1 MRILLAQNMFHLPTH
16 GGANKSNRI
25 MLEQLAARGHACRVV
40 APLSGALRR
49 TSLARHLA
57 YLESAGALIRSVT
70 DEAVTYQYR
79 DVVAHAVVNP
89 SHLARWVGMVAD
101 ALNPDWV
108 LVPSDDPGLIML
120 GAASRAAPGRV
131 VYLAHTLQQ
140 LPFGPGAFYPSAAGT
155 RLIKNAAGVVAVS
168 HAARDHLLR
177 WGSIESALI
186 HPQVYTTGETQ
197 PTAPSSPT
205 TGPAGDTEPTAASAL
220 ATSPAGRPGPTAPS
234 TTGPSTTA
242 RHGIEAAAPGEG
254 GGRDGGAVTMVNP
267 CAYKGLPIF
276 LALADA
282 RPEVPFLAVPTWG
295 ATEDDLESLRR
306 RPNIELMDPVD
317 DIGEILARS
326 RVLVMASLWD
336 ETFGYTA
343 VEAMLR
349 GVPVLAS
356 DVGGLS
362 EAKLGVPYLLPVR
375 RISGYEAGA
384 HARPVPVVP
393 EQDAGPW
400 LNALDRLLNDP
411 GHHHDI
417 GARSREAAEAFVASL
432 DEGAL
437 DRYLGTLTP
446 AEVPGASPVAAEPA
460 GSSGRSIGGEPLAT
474 VARRRAK
481 ALSPGR
487 RAALAALLAAHTD
500 RTPPPAP
507 PPSEQGDTAS

>member
-25 MLEQLAARGHACRVV
+25 MLEQLAARGHTCRVV

-57 YLESAGALIRSVT
+57 YLENAGALIRSVT
-70 DEAVTYQYR
+70 DEAVTYEYR
-79 DVVAHAVVNP
+79 GVVAHAVVNP
-89 SHLARWVGMVAD
+89 SHLARWVGMVSD
-101 ALNPDWV
+101 ALNPDWI

-120 GAASRAAPGRV
+120 GAASRAAPGRI

-140 LPFGPGAFYPSAAGT
+140 LPFGPGAFYPSSAGT
-155 RLIKNAAGVVAVS
+155 RLVRSAAGVVAVS
-168 HAARDHLLR
+168 RAARDHLLR
-177 WGSIESALI
+177 WAAVESTLI
-186 HPQVYTTGETQ
+186 HPQVYER
-197 PTAPSSPT
+197 
-205 TGPAGDTEPTAASAL
+205 GP
-220 ATSPAGRPGPTAPS
+220 
-234 TTGPSTTA
+234 
-242 RHGIEAAAPGEG
+242 AAAPGPA
-254 GGRDGGAVTMVNP
+254 GGAVTMVNP

-282 RPEVPFLAVPTWG
+282 RPGVRFLAVPTWG
-295 ATEDDLESLRR
+295 ATEDDLEALRR

-317 DIGEILARS
+317 DIGEVLART
-326 RVLVMASLWD
+326 RVLVMPSLWD

-375 RISGYEAGA
+375 RISGYEAGS
-384 HARPVPVVP
+384 HARPVPIVP

-400 LNALDRLLNDP
+400 LDALDLLLTDP
-411 GHHHDI
+411 AHHRDV
-417 GARSREAAEAFVASL
+417 AERSERAAAAFVAAL
-432 DEGAL
+432 DEDAL
-437 DRYLGTLTP
+437 DRYLTTLTP
-446 AEVPGASPVAAEPA
+446 AEAPVTSPAASGLGDPPSA
-460 GSSGRSIGGEPLAT
+460 RSLAT

-481 ALSPGR
+481 ALTPER
-487 RAALAALLAAHTD
+487 RAALAALLAAHSAQD
-500 RTPPPAP
+500 PPKPPPP
-507 PPSEQGDTAS
+507 PPSEQGDNAP